1 MLRAMSEAPAIPAAT
16 VLLLRDGA
24 DGLEVFMVLR
34 HERNDSFA
42 GALVFPGG
50 KVDPRDRDPG
60 LSAFSRG
67 ADAAGFRVAAI
78 REAFEECGVLLA
90 RDARTGAPVD
100 AARLAKLEPRW
111 RAALHAGASGV
122 LEMACPEAL
131 ELACDA
137 LLPFSHWITPKTQPR
152 IFDTHFF
159 LAAAPPDHVA
169 LHDGGENTD
178 SVWISP
184 ARALAEQ
191 AQGLRR
197 LVFPTFMNL
206 RRLSAAGSVAD
217 ALALARTIA
226 VVPVQPV
233 PSTHPRGRLLRIPR
247 EAGYG
252 CSEVVVDEAIGR
264 FEIVG

>member
-1 MLRAMSEAPAIPAAT
+1 MLPAMTEAPVIPAAT

-24 DGLEVFMVLR
+24 EGLEVFMVLR
-34 HERNDSFA
+34 HERIHSFA

-60 LSAFSRG
+60 LAAFSRG

-90 RDARTGAPVD
+90 RDLRTGALVD
-100 AARLAKLEPRW
+100 ARRLAKLEARW

-122 LEMACPEAL
+122 LEMAAPEAL

-137 LLPFSHWITPKTQPR
+137 LQPFSHWITPNTQPR

-159 LAAAPPDHVA
+159 LAAAPADHVA
-169 LHDGGENTD
+169 LHDGGETTD

-184 ARALAEQ
+184 QRALAEQ

-197 LVFPTFMNL
+197 LVFPTLMNL
-206 RRLSAAGSVAD
+206 RRLSETRTVAE
-217 ALALARTIA
+217 ALALAGRVDI
-226 VVPVQPV
+226 VPVQPV
-233 PSTHPRGRLLRIPR
+233 PAKHPRGRLLRIPR

-252 CSEVVVDEAIGR
+252 CSEVIVDETVGR

>member
-1 MLRAMSEAPAIPAAT
+1 MSEAPVIPAAT
-16 VLLLRDGA
+16 VLLLRDGSE
-24 DGLEVFMVLR
+24 GLEVFMVLR
-34 HERNDSFA
+34 HEKIDSFA

-60 LSAFSRG
+60 LAAFSRG
-67 ADAAGFRVAAI
+67 ADAGGFRVAAI

-100 AARLAKLEPRW
+100 AARLALLEARW
-111 RAALHAGASGV
+111 RASLHAGACGV

-137 LLPFSHWITPKTQPR
+137 LQPFSHWITPKTQPR

-159 LAAAPPDHVA
+159 LAEAPADHAA
-169 LHDGGENTD
+169 LHDGGETTD
-178 SVWISP
+178 SLWISP
-184 ARALAEQ
+184 RRALAEQ

-197 LVFPTFMNL
+197 LVFPTLMNL
-206 RRLSAAGSVAD
+206 RRLSAAGSVAE
-217 ALALARTIA
+217 ALALARDCRI
-226 VVPVQPV
+226 VPVQPV
-233 PSTHPRGRLLRIPR
+233 PAKHPRGRLLRIPR

-252 CSEVVVDEAIGR
+252 CCEVIVDESVGR